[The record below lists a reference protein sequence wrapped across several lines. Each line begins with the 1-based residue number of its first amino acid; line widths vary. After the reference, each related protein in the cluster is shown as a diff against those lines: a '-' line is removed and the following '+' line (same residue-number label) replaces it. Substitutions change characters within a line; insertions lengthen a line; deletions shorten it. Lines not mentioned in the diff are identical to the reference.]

1 MPDSSLATVLAAV
14 ILLALTAYALLG
26 GADFGGGVWDLL
38 ASGPRR
44 TRQRA
49 LIADAIGPIWEA
61 NHVWLILAVVLLFT
75 CFPTVFARIAIV
87 LHIPLVLLLVGIV
100 LRGSAFT
107 FRSYDSRRDAVQRRW
122 GAVFSGASIITP
134 LLLGAAVGALA
145 TARVSAPQGSFAAG
159 FIRPW
164 ATPFALATGC
174 LALALFAF
182 LAAVYLTVE
191 AGDDRPLADDFRRRA
206 IGAAIAAI
214 VIAAGALL
222 LARRGAPMMHAGLT
236 VSRWALPLHLGAALA
251 AASAVGALLLRRYR
265 IARVAAAALVSL
277 IIWGWAAA
285 QYPFLVPP
293 DLTIAQTAAP
303 ATTLRFVALGLV
315 AGGLILVPSLVYL
328 FRVFKSA
335 ASQRRAG
342 VSESHP

>member
-1 MPDSSLATVLAAV
+1 MHDATLAVVLAGV
-14 ILLALTAYALLG
+14 IMLALNAYALLG

-44 TRQRA
+44 ARQRA

-75 CFPTVFARIAIV
+75 CFPDAFARVAIV
-87 LHIPLVLLLVGIV
+87 LHVPLALLLVGIV

-145 TARVSAPQGSFAAG
+145 TGRVRAPAG
-159 FIRPW
+159 GFVASYLHPW
-164 ATPFALATGC
+164 ATPFALATGL

-206 IGAAIAAI
+206 LGAGAAAI
-214 VIAAGALL
+214 VMAGGTLM
-222 LARRGAPMMHAGLT
+222 LARRGAPMVHAELMG
-236 VSRWALPLHLGAALA
+236 SRWALPLHAGAALA
-251 AASAVGALLLRRYR
+251 AIGALGALALRRYR
-265 IARVAAAALVSL
+265 LARVAAAALVSL
-277 IIWGWAAA
+277 VIWGWGAA
-285 QYPFLVPP
+285 QFPWLVPP

-303 ATTLRFVALGLV
+303 ATTLRFVSLGLT
-315 AGGLILVPSLVYL
+315 AGAVILVPSLIYL

-335 ASQRRAG
+335 GPGDATSG
-342 VSESHP
+342 

>member
-1 MPDSSLATVLAAV
+1 MPDATLAVVLAGV
-14 ILLALTAYALLG
+14 ILLALNAYALLG

-44 TRQRA
+44 ARQRE

-75 CFPTVFARIAIV
+75 CFPDAFARVATV

-145 TARVSAPQGSFAAG
+145 TGRVRPPAG
-159 FIRPW
+159 GFVASYLSPW
-164 ATPFALATGC
+164 ATPFALATGL

-182 LAAVYLTVE
+182 RAAVYLTVE

-206 IGAAIAAI
+206 LGAGAAAI
-214 VIAAGALL
+214 IMAGGTLM
-222 LARRGAPMMHAGLT
+222 LARRGAPMVHGGIMGA
-236 VSRWALPLHLGAALA
+236 RWALPLHTGAAVAAAAALGALA
-251 AASAVGALLLRRYR
+251 LRRYR
-265 IARVAAAALVSL
+265 LARIAAAALVSL
-277 IIWGWAAA
+277 VIWGWGAA
-285 QYPFLVPP
+285 QFPWLVPP

-303 ATTLRFVALGLV
+303 VTTLRFVSLGLV
-315 AGGLILVPSLVYL
+315 AGAVILVPSLVYL

-335 ASQRRAG
+335 GSDRGARA
-342 VSESHP
+342 